1 MKKLMALLL
10 CVCLALGM
18 VPAIA
23 EDAAETEITSK
34 NFRAY
39 FGTLTEIWREDFPVY
54 FLNGAE
60 DLPFV
65 NLEDWKDL
73 MIYVYK
79 NADKNGDKE
88 FGLTYSVSEDGTTV
102 TLTRETGYTMDV
114 DFENG
119 TMQFLDYVAFVKAA
133 NLPYMDIGGVP
144 EAKDGKP
151 FLLQATQTRDLYGDM
166 TTVDLSDY
174 NIPMVAQ
181 DGKYLLPMQTL
192 SAFTLSDIGVGAYF
206 NGQALYLN
214 PISAMADPAE
224 ALQTN
229 LSLNGLLTADV
240 IAKYQSFEGT
250 PEEKINQLLELVS
263 SISDQGKKIAEDYKK
278 SLETSLYVNYI
289 AAPKAPRSEA
299 LIEYGILELAME
311 LDCFYGLKEAH
322 NIEDFLVF
330 FMQNELG
337 AGLQDPD
344 AAKADQ
350 AVSDLMCYWF
360 DDGHSGFTSPSYLT
374 DTAVNKNYGFSVNA
388 SMTLAQ
394 TLAALRAQNPNAGLP
409 YYEVGD
415 TAYITFDN
423 FVITANGDQIVDYYK
438 LAEEGNLPA
447 DTVGII
453 YEAHKQI
460 TRENSPIKNVVL
472 DLSSNGGGMAAA
484 AFFTLGWYLG
494 DANFS
499 YRNTFTGAQ
508 VTRYFRA
515 DVNLDHQFD
524 ENDTLAGKGLNL
536 YCLISPKS
544 FSCGNLVPWV
554 LKSSGNVSLLGKTS
568 GGGSC
573 VVGFNTTAWGTTYQ
587 YSSAKRLSFVKNGS
601 YYDVDQGVEPDHVID
616 NYAHFYDRE
625 ALTEFIHGL
634 Y

>member
-263 SISDQGKKIAEDYKK
+263 SISDQGKKIAEYYKK
-278 SLETSLYVNYI
+278 SLETSLYVMSI
-289 AAPKAPRSEA
+289 TSQPPKHP
-299 LIEYGILELAME
+299 
-311 LDCFYGLKEAH
+311 
-322 NIEDFLVF
+322 
-330 FMQNELG
+330 
-337 AGLQDPD
+337 
-344 AAKADQ
+344 AAKR
-350 AVSDLMCYWF
+350 S
-360 DDGHSGFTSPSYLT
+360 SS
-374 DTAVNKNYGFSVNA
+374 TASWNWRWSWIA
-388 SMTLAQ
+388 S
-394 TLAALRAQNPNAGLP
+394 
-409 YYEVGD
+409 
-415 TAYITFDN
+415 TA
-423 FVITANGDQIVDYYK
+423 
-438 LAEEGNLPA
+438 
-447 DTVGII
+447 
-453 YEAHKQI
+453 
-460 TRENSPIKNVVL
+460 
-472 DLSSNGGGMAAA
+472 
-484 AFFTLGWYLG
+484 
-494 DANFS
+494 
-499 YRNTFTGAQ
+499 
-508 VTRYFRA
+508 
-515 DVNLDHQFD
+515 
-524 ENDTLAGKGLNL
+524 
-536 YCLISPKS
+536 
-544 FSCGNLVPWV
+544 
-554 LKSSGNVSLLGKTS
+554 
-568 GGGSC
+568 
-573 VVGFNTTAWGTTYQ
+573 
-587 YSSAKRLSFVKNGS
+587 
-601 YYDVDQGVEPDHVID
+601 
-616 NYAHFYDRE
+616 
-625 ALTEFIHGL
+625 
-634 Y
+634 